1 MTRFSGKVALITGS
15 STGIG
20 KATAILFAKEGAKVT
35 VTGRNTQRFEETK
48 QEILNAGIPEDHIL
62 AIATN
67 LATEEGQDEL
77 INETIKKFGR
87 LDILGKNRIAQDIS
101 VYDKIMLINMRSVV
115 TLTQK
120 ALKFLIEAKGEIVN
134 VSSMAAGPQAQPSVT
149 YYAMSKT
156 ALDQFTRSI
165 AIDLIQHGVRV
176 NSVSPGVVKTSFGL
190 IEGMLQDK
198 SIRKSSFSCMST
210 GHSGK
215 MQLRMVKGKSAGTVE
230 GSVKFADFEKKFPV
244 YNLCQSYFE
253 TTINIIFCSSSST
266 EAKMY
271 KTRSSDAVSARKQMQ
286 GKVVEIGERVCDEM
300 ANNLHSYY
308 LKEEMRSNYA
318 GRLVRLMSVVNAV
331 KKIHMERRKTME
343 LARIFEVFKVEFSEP
358 DIFDC

>member
-87 LDILGKNRIAQDIS
+87 LDILVNNAMLELLTMLELFSMMLREKMGLL
-101 VYDKIMLINMRSVV
+101 KIYRSVV

-198 SIRKSSFSCMST
+198 YKTTAI
-210 GHSGK
+210 
-215 MQLRMVKGKSAGTVE
+215 LE
-230 GSVKFADFEKKFPV
+230 PKFANIEICHKHRGNVKNNTEKINV
-244 YNLCQSYFE
+244 SLQSSLF
-253 TTINIIFCSSSST
+253 
-266 EAKMY
+266 
-271 KTRSSDAVSARKQMQ
+271 R
-286 GKVVEIGERVCDEM
+286 
-300 ANNLHSYY
+300 
-308 LKEEMRSNYA
+308 
-318 GRLVRLMSVVNAV
+318 
-331 KKIHMERRKTME
+331 
-343 LARIFEVFKVEFSEP
+343 
-358 DIFDC
+358 